1 MSKRKVRF
9 DMLVENTSVSIDR
22 IKHQLSNP
30 EVEISM
36 LNKLIEEIALLNE
49 KDSFEEE
56 GELPASNTKK
66 VWFEIANMTEVVLR
80 LFAHELSV
88 ESKKRSR
95 IKDILK

>member
-22 IKHQLSNP
+22 IKNQLSNP
-30 EVEISM
+30 DVEISM
-36 LNKLIEEIALLNE
+36 LNKLIEEIAFLNE
-49 KDSFEEE
+49 KESYEEE
-56 GELPASNTKK
+56 GELPATNTKRT
-66 VWFEIANMTEVVLR
+66 WYEIANMTEVVLR

-88 ESKKRSR
+88 EAKKSNR